1 MLSKFCSHSF
11 LQLGQFL
18 QNGTDGFLPE
28 TDRVRGLCNRQ
39 PGLGDA
45 LCRRKGLSHCPTSS
59 YYVVK
64 H

>member
-1 MLSKFCSHSF
+1 MPSKFRFHSF

-18 QNGTDGFLPE
+18 QNGTDGFLPG
-28 TDRVRGLCNRQ
+28 TDRERGLCNRQ

-45 LCRRKGLSHCPTSS
+45 VRRGKGFSHCPTSS
-59 YYVVK
+59 YYVIT